1 MTPIFDNYPGHT
13 YLHRQGWVYSVLF
26 HAMMGA
32 CAVVLMSGLTLSVE
46 PDSYQWNVALVES
59 PVSHPT
65 TDALPESKPE
75 LPSKP
80 QSVKPRSIPRE
91 VAAKPVQQETSSRPD
106 FTETTPVNQTAS
118 TVIAQAVPPQEVIQT
133 MVPVVTQ
140 DRVVEEVPP
149 PTKEEVSNE
158 TATPVAEPVPPQ
170 PLAQESPTQQPSA
183 EQIVASEAP
192 LKTAPA
198 AKADYGWLMRALLG
212 RIDELKNYPVMA
224 RMNRWEGKVVLR
236 AVIKDDGQVLMV
248 DVQESSGRSILDN
261 DAMETLK
268 KASPIKLDQPLGKPQ
283 VAILMPISYSLR

>member
-1 MTPIFDNYPGHT
+1 MTLFSTTILVT
-13 YLHRQGWVYSVLF
+13 LTCIVRWVYSVLF

-158 TATPVAEPVPPQ
+158 TATPVAEPVPRN
-170 PLAQESPTQQPSA
+170 LSPRSHQRSNPAPNRSWLQQPPQNSTSSQGRLRMA
-183 EQIVASEAP
+183 HESVA
-192 LKTAPA
+192 
-198 AKADYGWLMRALLG
+198 RA
-212 RIDELKNYPVMA
+212 
-224 RMNRWEGKVVLR
+224 NR
-236 AVIKDDGQVLMV
+236 
-248 DVQESSGRSILDN
+248 
-261 DAMETLK
+261 
-268 KASPIKLDQPLGKPQ
+268 
-283 VAILMPISYSLR
+283 